1 MRTMESSNL
10 LLRGCAAMLLLACP
24 ALSQMVYNISVYND
38 ATTDGVTLYA
48 VSTTVD
54 NSTGCQAHG
63 SYSTT
68 ARIIA
73 PDGSQTFSTSSG
85 MIANTSMPINGMTGD
100 YTALG
105 AVQLYCGCFMHWVG
119 GSGPALPVYVA
130 LARTGY
136 QSPKIRVGPDGKEYC
151 HYDTLYCQSNTSP
164 RCTTGSWNASALP
177 RPPCPPEIDVFWIRV
192 TISGWQKC
200 FESWWQPA
208 SQPPPCY

>member
-1 MRTMESSNL
+1 MRAIRRSNL

-68 ARIIA
+68 TRIIA

-85 MIANTSMPINGMTGD
+85 MIANASMPINGRTGD
-100 YTALG
+100 FTALG
-105 AVQLYCGCFMHWVG
+105 SVQLYCGCFMHWVG
-119 GSGPALPVYVA
+119 GSGPALGITIA
-130 LARTGY
+130 LAQTGFKW
-136 QSPKIRVGPDGKEYC
+136 PTLLRDATGWYC
-151 HYDTLYCQSNTSP
+151 HYSNLSCDTGTTATCTSGNWTSLRP
-164 RCTTGSWNASALP
+164 V
-177 RPPCPPEIDVFWIRV
+177 PPCPDQILVEWLRV
-192 TISGWQKC
+192 RIGSVQSC
-200 FESWWQPA
+200 FVVDWDEVLV
-208 SQPPPCY
+208 PPDCR